1 MAMMIVTIA
10 MTAWMTADDDDGED
24 CDDDDNDSD
33 GDDDNDS
40 DGDEHGDDDDI
51 DDDGYD
57 DCFAAMSISESGIDK
72 QQNHTNENSQV
83 FLGTLSNPV
92 DLCSPTRG
100 LDGWVDE

>member
-1 MAMMIVTIA
+1 MGAGRYIRVGLALIRISGVRELDWVTPSRP
-10 MTAWMTADDDDGED
+10 D
-24 CDDDDNDSD
+24 
-33 GDDDNDS
+33 
-40 DGDEHGDDDDI
+40 

-83 FLGTLSNPV
+83 FLGTLSSPV

-100 LDGWVDE
+100 LDGWMNE